1 MYPGKGGHV
10 RCIIGETRMSKM
22 KEYEIM
28 PSTLETIDR
37 ALFTWVDE
45 QLNAHAVTNK
55 GKNKV
60 PVIWLSA
67 ERSFN
72 IKHDQTIRDAN
83 GILKLPIISVD
94 KTSVIKDP
102 VDKGGY
108 YAPLPHNI
116 NANKDDLRS
125 VKGGMI
131 TYARRIKHKKTANI
145 ANQNS
150 VRYPA
155 VTDRT
160 KNTRIVFEEVTMPLP
175 IYININYS
183 VIVKTNYQQQMNEV
197 LSAFMYKPNSPG
209 INSFIVK
216 ADGHYY
222 EAFMDSKFTP
232 SNNSATLGDSEKYY
246 ESRIGI
252 KVQGYIMG
260 ADGNDDRPKVI
271 VRETIA
277 DIAISR
283 EKVALG
289 DINPFLKDEDYREF

>member
-1 MYPGKGGHV
+1 
-10 RCIIGETRMSKM
+10 M

-45 QLNAHAVTNK
+45 ELNAHAQTNK
-55 GKNKV
+55 GRKKV
-60 PVIWLSA
+60 PVIWLAA

-72 IKHDQTIRDAN
+72 IKHDQAIRDAN

-94 KTSVIKDP
+94 KTSVVKDP

-116 NANKDDLRS
+116 NASKDDLRS
-125 VKGGMI
+125 IRGGMV
-131 TYARRIKHKKTANI
+131 TYSRRIKQKKTANM
-145 ANQNS
+145 ANQNK

-160 KNTRIVFEEVTMPLP
+160 PNTRIVFEEITMPLP
-175 IYININYS
+175 IYTNVNYS
-183 VIVKTNYQQQMNEV
+183 IVVKTNYQQQMNDV
-197 LSAFMYKPNSPG
+197 LATLMNKPNSPG
-209 INSFIVK
+209 INSFIIE

-222 EAFMDSKFTP
+222 EAFMDSNFTP
-232 SNNSATLGDSEKYY
+232 SNNSANLGDSEKYY
-246 ESRIGI
+246 ESKINI
-252 KVQGYIMG
+252 KVQGYVMG
-260 ADGNDDRPKVI
+260 ADNNDDRPKVI
-271 VRETIA
+271 IRETVA

-289 DINPFLKDEDYREF
+289 DINPFLEDEDYREF